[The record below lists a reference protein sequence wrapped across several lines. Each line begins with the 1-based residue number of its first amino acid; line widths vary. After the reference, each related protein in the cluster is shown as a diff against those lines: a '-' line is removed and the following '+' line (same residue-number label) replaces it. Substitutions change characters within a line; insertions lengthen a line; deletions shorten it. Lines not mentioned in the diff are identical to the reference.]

1 MLHNIISFYIFN
13 YQGNMASE
21 IRHNYLINHLGKILK
36 SISNEVNFK
45 SILDYYR
52 EIAEMVPF

>member
-1 MLHNIISFYIFN
+1 
-13 YQGNMASE
+13 MASE

-36 SISNEVNFK
+36 NISNEVKFK